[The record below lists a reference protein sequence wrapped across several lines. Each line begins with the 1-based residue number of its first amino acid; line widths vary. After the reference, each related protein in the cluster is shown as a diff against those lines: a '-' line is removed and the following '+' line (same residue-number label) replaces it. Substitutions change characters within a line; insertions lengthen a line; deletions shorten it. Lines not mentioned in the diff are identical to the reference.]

1 MQVISTFQTAAEL
14 GSQSLGAYVISMAN
28 TASDVL
34 AVELLQKEA
43 LLTVGNTRFI
53 SSKSSAQLNTVSP
66 PAAQANSSASTQGQA
81 SAPSM
86 VPSTVHGSRSGNLQA
101 TTSDTSTISGV
112 LLAPEENFGAGVWGW
127 EGGGGHLAS
136 GTGPCGQA
144 AHGMMHYS
152 HAALEMCRAKLWAP
166 HRALHAG
173 NTDRSQ
179 GAEYQGSIMCS
190 ASSEHKGLFV
200 RPQQR

>member
-53 SSKSSAQLNTVSP
+53 SSKSSAQLNTV
-66 PAAQANSSASTQGQA
+66 AAQANTGASTQGQA
-81 SAPSM
+81 SAPSV

-112 LLAPEENFGAGVWGW
+112 LLVQEENIGA
-127 EGGGGHLAS
+127 GGGG
-136 GTGPCGQA
+136 GGWGWGPGRGPCEQV
-144 AHGMMHYS
+144 AHGMVHYS
-152 HAALEMCRAKLWAP
+152 HAALAIYRAKL
-166 HRALHAG
+166 
-173 NTDRSQ
+173 
-179 GAEYQGSIMCS
+179 CC
-190 ASSEHKGLFV
+190 
-200 RPQQR
+200 